1 MLFFQFYFI
10 LLKFQNHGVKF
21 QRQFIYPTE
30 LIQWFEAALHC
41 RGIFSQCFCF
51 RNSQETVK
59 IFFKIIFIAFFTSF
73 FKIWSLYLIWKNL
86 TVFWYRDDVVIP
98 VDGHQTII
106 GEFLLFGKFF
116 KGTKFFMFSCC
127 IGLFEDF
134 LEVPASS
141 RPSILSSLPPPPN
154 PENIVRKNTNK
165 TIIKRFIN
173 LKDIL
178 FSNFLYC
185 LHQTEKKQQYVNFI
199 SWRQILIFFAFKSL
213 RCYIKRWEFLNKSRR
228 IIHY

>member
-1 MLFFQFYFI
+1 MKQPFTAEEYSPNVSASEIHRKRSKFSLKLYLSHFLLLFSRF
-10 LLKFQNHGVKF
+10 
-21 QRQFIYPTE
+21 
-30 LIQWFEAALHC
+30 
-41 RGIFSQCFCF
+41 
-51 RNSQETVK
+51 
-59 IFFKIIFIAFFTSF
+59 
-73 FKIWSLYLIWKNL
+73 WSLYLIWKNL

-185 LHQTEKKQQYVNFI
+185 LHQTEKSN
-199 SWRQILIFFAFKSL
+199 STSTL
-213 RCYIKRWEFLNKSRR
+213 FLGDKFWYFLLLN
-228 IIHY
+228 H